1 MEEVSS
7 ILPLRWLS
15 EKPLF
20 KDLIS
25 CSQEKEAASSGK
37 IGEERTVVG
46 SRQLSEQQR
55 IVVDLMMLNIRMLRM
70 KRASL

>member
-7 ILPLRWLS
+7 IGRNIDEHHLPLRWLS

-25 CSQEKEAASSGK
+25 CSQEKEAASSNKLEKKGP
-37 IGEERTVVG
+37 
-46 SRQLSEQQR
+46 S
-55 IVVDLMMLNIRMLRM
+55 
-70 KRASL
+70 

>member
-1 MEEVSS
+1 LEEVSS
-7 ILPLRWLS
+7 IGRNTDEHHPPLRWLS

-25 CSQEKEAASSGK
+25 CSQEKEAASSKK

-55 IVVDLMMLNIRMLRM
+55 IVVDLMMLNC
-70 KRASL
+70 